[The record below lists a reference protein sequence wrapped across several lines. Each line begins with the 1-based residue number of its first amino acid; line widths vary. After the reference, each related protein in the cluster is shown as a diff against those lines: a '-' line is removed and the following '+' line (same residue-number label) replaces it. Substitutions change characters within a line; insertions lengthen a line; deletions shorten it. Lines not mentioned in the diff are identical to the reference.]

1 MGEIISTEGVI
12 LRIYDYKDAGI
23 KTRILTPNG
32 YEYVI
37 IRGAKKL
44 SSKTRCLN
52 GELIQLSYNRTN
64 KITYTMTGFS
74 IIDNFTSIK
83 EDKDKYYV
91 ALMILEKLIIL
102 ERAISD
108 YTSLYTVVLKTLNLL
123 TTTLYPESLLFVF
136 ETKLTYLLGIA
147 PMFKTCCICGK
158 EVDNSFFQVSS
169 GGVICDCC
177 KKDEVVSLNSSDT
190 KLLFYCYYIKL
201 EKITDDFLALIT
213 KSINP
218 LRQSMNEYYE
228 QYMDFHS
235 RVDEVYNKI

>member
-169 GGVICDCC
+169 GGVIC
-177 KKDEVVSLNSSDT
+177 
-190 KLLFYCYYIKL
+190 
-201 EKITDDFLALIT
+201 
-213 KSINP
+213 
-218 LRQSMNEYYE
+218 
-228 QYMDFHS
+228 
-235 RVDEVYNKI
+235 